1 MIETFRLIEQAKEA
15 VDEGYKIA
23 MATVV
28 AVEGSAYRHEG
39 AKLIIFDEGSSLG
52 LISGGC
58 LEGEVAAIAREV
70 FKKGNVKRESFDL
83 REDELF
89 GLGSGCGG
97 VVDILIE
104 EIGSN
109 KSFEVWSAAIFARLP
124 VVRVLIIAS
133 ERQDVRLGED
143 LILIDGEVPV
153 GSLVDPIL
161 TQFAIK
167 ATEDLFS
174 QRNPET
180 KSVHIKGVE
189 MLLDV
194 TLPPPEITLFGAGL
208 DAQPVANL
216 ARRCGFQVLV
226 VDPRADFLCQS
237 SFPGATLIKIHPGAY
252 QEKLNFGCNTAVVVM
267 NHNYERDRKALRFA
281 LESKA
286 FYVGVLGPSHRL
298 QKLLDVLKEEGFMP
312 TKEQL
317 DKVYNPIGLDIG
329 AEGPEEIA
337 VSVVS
342 EVIAFLRGK
351 KGGML
356 RKVADQL

>member
-15 VDEGYKIA
+15 VDEGYKVA

-39 AKLIIFDEGSSLG
+39 AKLIIFDERPPLG

-70 FKKGNVKRESFDL
+70 FREGQVQRESFDL
-83 REDELF
+83 REDEIF

-97 VVDILIE
+97 VIDIVIE
-104 EIGSN
+104 ELGLN
-109 KSFEVWSAAIFARLP
+109 NVFEFWSTAVIARLP
-124 VVRVLIIAS
+124 VVRVLIISS
-133 ERQDVRLGED
+133 ERQDVGLGED
-143 LILIDGEVPV
+143 LIIVDGEVPV

-161 TQFAIK
+161 KKFAMK
-167 ATEDLFS
+167 TAEDLLS

-180 KSVHIKGVE
+180 KSVNINGVE

-194 TLPPPEITLFGAGL
+194 TLPPPEFTLFGAGL

-216 ARRCGFQVLV
+216 ARRCGFQVTV
-226 VDPRADFLCQS
+226 VDPRQDFLSQDRL
-237 SFPGATLIKIHPGAY
+237 PGATLIQIHPVAY
-252 QEKLNFGCNTAVVVM
+252 QEQLNFGCNTAVVIM
-267 NHNYERDRKALRFA
+267 NHHYERDRHALRFA
-281 LESKA
+281 LQSRA
-286 FYVGVLGPSHRL
+286 PYVGVLGPSHRFH
-298 QKLLDVLKEEGFMP
+298 KLLEELKGQGFVP

-317 DKVYNPIGLDIG
+317 DKVYNPIGLAIG

-342 EVIAFLRGK
+342 EVLAFLRGK

-356 RKVADQL
+356 RKAFE